1 MNKDA
6 HKRTSL
12 LLLLLLVTVCCY
24 FPIFSNGFLE
34 TWDDQWMVMNI
45 YTEEGWK
52 WENLLTIFSEP
63 YEKQYSPL
71 VELNYLTIYSLIGY
85 NPFAFHLVS
94 LMWHL
99 LCVILVFLFTKKL
112 LNKKVNY
119 HFEIAFITSLL
130 FAIHPVNVEAVA
142 WISAI
147 KVPMYACFYILSLL
161 LYIRYTDNEKIF
173 YYIGAL
179 LCFICSG
186 LCKEQAFIFPL
197 TLILL
202 DWWIGR
208 NYKNSNVWL
217 EKCPFFITGIGF
229 ALLTLQLQGYRSD
242 AVTYTFFERI
252 MFGCYSLFEYL
263 TKAIVPFKLNYLY
276 PFPTTHNGDI
286 MPIHFYIYPFLIIGL
301 IACFIYCHKK
311 RIWIFGVIFFLI
323 NILLSLHIVAM
334 PRLSIVADRYL
345 YLSLIGILLLISYC
359 IVNAYNNIKNKIVI
373 ILLFLL
379 YGIYLG
385 MYTFHYSAKWKDSTT
400 VKEYLHKFLE
410 K

>member
-24 FPIFSNGFLE
+24 FPIFFNGFLE
-34 TWDDQWMVMNI
+34 TWDDQWMVMNV

-52 WENLLTIFSEP
+52 WENILTIFSEP

-112 LNKKVNY
+112 LNKKVDY

-147 KVPMYACFYILSLL
+147 KVPMYACFYILSLH
-161 LYIRYTDNEKIF
+161 LYIRYTENEKIF

-229 ALLTLQLQGYRSD
+229 ALLTLQLQGYRSE

-359 IVNAYNNIKNKIVI
+359 IVNAYNNMKNKIVI